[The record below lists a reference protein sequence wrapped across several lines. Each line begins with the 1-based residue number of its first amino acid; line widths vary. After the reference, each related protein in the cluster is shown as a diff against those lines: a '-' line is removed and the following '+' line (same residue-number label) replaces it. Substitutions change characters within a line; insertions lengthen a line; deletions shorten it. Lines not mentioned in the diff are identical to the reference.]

1 MTAGKMPR
9 NGLAMRFLR
18 VCDGDD
24 GDDGHPGGYGIQ
36 IVGAASLPL
45 TREVAAVRLA
55 EGEIT

>member
-18 VCDGDD
+18 LCD
-24 GDDGHPGGYGIQ
+24 GDDGHPGGYGIH

-45 TREVAAVRLA
+45 TREVAAVRLT